1 MPGASMNL
9 LGDPLDDGGIEAE
22 LQPVCLALEN
32 PPGRGAAGGD
42 QADIPR
48 GVVTLVH
55 PTAAAPFEPNEFC
68 HMGDQ
73 VILEQ
78 GLLDLAQGVAEAF
91 GLYASP
97 PQALAREDR
106 DQAQPADV
114 LQRIYRTKR
123 VCVGEPILSYPRLH
137 NYRTAFRRRSY
148 ASAPFA

>member
-1 MPGASMNL
+1 MNL

-55 PTAAAPFEPNEFC
+55 PTAAASFEPNEFC

-73 VILEQ
+73 VILER

-106 DQAQPADV
+106 
-114 LQRIYRTKR
+114 
-123 VCVGEPILSYPRLH
+123 G
-137 NYRTAFRRRSY
+137 
-148 ASAPFA
+148 